1 MAATFGGV
9 EGSESEASFLVAM
22 PQLQDPNFKR
32 TVALLVDHDAEGTFG
47 LVLNRPVDLTA
58 RHLCENLDVEWR
70 GDPSAQAHWGGP
82 VQPDTGWVLCAEGL
96 GIRPDDEGVKEIIP
110 GLFFAGSLD
119 VLRAVAVTPPP
130 DVRLFLGYAGWGPG
144 QLEEEMA
151 QGAWLVAPVSA
162 DVVFNV
168 SPESMWDH
176 VVRSLGVEPATLI
189 PTRGIH

>member
-1 MAATFGGV
+1 
-9 EGSESEASFLVAM
+9 M

-32 TVALLVDHDAEGTFG
+32 TVALLVDHDADGTFG

-58 RHLCENLDVEWR
+58 RLLCENLDVQWR
-70 GDPSAQAHWGGP
+70 GHPTAQAHWGGP
-82 VQPDTGWVLCAEGL
+82 VQPETGWVLCAEGL
-96 GIRPDDEGVKEIIP
+96 SIHPDDDGVKEVIP

-119 VLRAVAVTPPP
+119 VLRAVAQTPPP

-162 DVVFNV
+162 DAVFNV
-168 SPESMWDH
+168 SAEAMWDH